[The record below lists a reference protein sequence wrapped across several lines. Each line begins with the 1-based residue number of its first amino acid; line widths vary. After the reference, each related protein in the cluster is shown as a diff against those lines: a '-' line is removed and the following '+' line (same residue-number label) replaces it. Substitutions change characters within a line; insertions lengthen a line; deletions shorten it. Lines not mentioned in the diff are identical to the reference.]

1 MALSP
6 RAQTSSTRSS
16 SRQSNRHREV
26 YQGES
31 SFILSV
37 QEQNAESL
45 LRCSRYMRMIADE
58 MDPQSSLKRAKK
70 ACTECRQQK
79 HKCDAYLNPEQP
91 CTRCRKSQI
100 KCVISDPFRREHKRQ
115 RRAEL
120 EHEANEL
127 RRQLQAA
134 QAPAQAPNHHAS
146 PIAMLTAAAEMGV
159 HSASSEV
166 ALRLEEPLAKV
177 DIEPDDHRL
186 EPTVSRTLNNVT
198 IKAAEIDDL
207 FQVFFRE
214 YSQFLPIL
222 DIGLTPNAYYSQS
235 PFLFWAVIGVACR
248 SYPKNPTLLTALS
261 RGIVEMALL
270 SALSTTPWHTVQ
282 GLLLLL
288 TWPFAK
294 DKTRSD
300 VMFTLSGMMLHIAM
314 QNGTHIPMS
323 SHEFSRFKTPAPSET
338 DMVRRSELWAHCVI
352 AYQNSCIVKG
362 QLARTLNDMH
372 QELGQS
378 HRLFQRIA
386 PGLVLKLKCLDLVT
400 RCSAAVVE
408 NGVRNLSLEQE
419 RSLDIILRTYE
430 SQITDLETQFT
441 SAVDRF
447 HVALCR
453 LSIQAFHFYKTETL
467 PLTGAL
473 PRLLAA
479 ACRVID
485 FVQSLGQTP
494 GRLVTTPVQINF
506 GLLLAS
512 VSLLRILKLYTS
524 CDLDLERAR
533 ASFFAGI
540 NLAKEMSVQQNDSAA
555 KAVFILNH
563 LWNSTKAYRKPDGS
577 AYTSLRVRG
586 RLVLSPVLDAV
597 WWWRDENEPQYRT
610 MYLVQGEAADGI
622 IPPIPETHPAQA
634 DDPVISG
641 AESNRDPS
649 NAAASAIVNCADRQ
663 DSARADDH
671 FLADFEWALCEDE
684 SFLSSGPYT

>member
-1 MALSP
+1 MPGSIQINH
-6 RAQTSSTRSS
+6 AQDAEILRFHVSFQTLF
-16 SRQSNRHREV
+16 E
-26 YQGES
+26 ES
-31 SFILSV
+31 I
-37 QEQNAESL
+37 NAS
-45 LRCSRYMRMIADE
+45 MR
-58 MDPQSSLKRAKK
+58 R
-70 ACTECRQQK
+70 
-79 HKCDAYLNPEQP
+79 
-91 CTRCRKSQI
+91 
-100 KCVISDPFRREHKRQ
+100 V
-115 RRAEL
+115 EL

-134 QAPAQAPNHHAS
+134 KAPNHHAS

-166 ALRLEEPLAKV
+166 ALGLPTPPGPVISTPPASGPSPSCAAAPPVESYAQQLLSSAGLEAPLAQV
-177 DIEPDDHRL
+177 DIEPDNRRL
-186 EPTVSRTLNNVT
+186 EPTVPRTLNNVT
-198 IKAAEIDDL
+198 VKAAEIDDL
-207 FQVFFRE
+207 FQVFFHE

-222 DIGLTPNAYYSQS
+222 DVGLTPNAYYAQS
-235 PFLFWAVIGVACR
+235 PFLFWSIVGVACR

-323 SHEFSRFKTPAPSET
+323 SHEFSRIKSPAPTEA

-386 PGLVLKLKCLDLVT
+386 PGLVLKLRCLDQVT

-408 NGVRNLSLEQE
+408 NGVRNMSLEQE
-419 RSLDIILRTYE
+419 RSLDIILRMYE
-430 SQITDLETQFT
+430 SQITDLESQFT
-441 SAVDRF
+441 TAVDRF
-447 HVALCR
+447 HLAMCR
-453 LSIQAFHFYKTETL
+453 LSIQVFHFYKAETL
-467 PLTGAL
+467 SSTGCL
-473 PRLLAA
+473 PRILAA

-494 GRLVTTPVQINF
+494 GRLVTTPIQINF

-524 CDLDLERAR
+524 CDLDLDRAR

-540 NLAKEMSVQQNDSAA
+540 NLAKDMSVQQNDSAA
-555 KAVFILNH
+555 KAVFILNQ

-577 AYTSLRVRG
+577 AYTALRVRG
-586 RLVLSPVLDAV
+586 RLVLSPILDAV
-597 WWWRDENEPQYRT
+597 WWWRDENEPGYRT
-610 MYLVQGEAADGI
+610 MYLLQGEAADGI
-622 IPPIPETHPAQA
+622 PPIPETETHHAQT
-634 DDPVISG
+634 DGPVISG
-641 AESNRDPS
+641 AESNRNHS
-649 NAAASAIVNCADRQ
+649 SAAASAMVNSAERQ

-684 SFLSSGPYT
+684 FFLSTGPYT

>member
-1 MALSP
+1 
-6 RAQTSSTRSS
+6 
-16 SRQSNRHREV
+16 
-26 YQGES
+26 
-31 SFILSV
+31 
-37 QEQNAESL
+37 
-45 LRCSRYMRMIADE
+45 
-58 MDPQSSLKRAKK
+58 
-70 ACTECRQQK
+70 
-79 HKCDAYLNPEQP
+79 
-91 CTRCRKSQI
+91 
-100 KCVISDPFRREHKRQ
+100 
-115 RRAEL
+115 
-120 EHEANEL
+120 
-127 RRQLQAA
+127 
-134 QAPAQAPNHHAS
+134 
-146 PIAMLTAAAEMGV
+146 MLTAAAEMGV

-166 ALRLEEPLAKV
+166 ALSLPTPPAPAPALPTPPASCPPSSAAALPVPSYAQQLLSSAGLEEPLAQV
-177 DIEPDDHRL
+177 DIEPDNHRL
-186 EPTVSRTLNNVT
+186 EPTVPRTLNNVT
-198 IKAAEIDDL
+198 VKAEEIDDL

-222 DIGLTPNAYYSQS
+222 DVGLTPNAYYTQS

-270 SALSTTPWHTVQ
+270 SASSTTPWHTVQ

-300 VMFTLSGMMLHIAM
+300 VTFTLSGMMLHIAM

-323 SHEFSRFKTPAPSET
+323 SHEFSRFKTPAPTEA

-453 LSIQAFHFYKTETL
+453 LSIQVFHFYKTGTL
-467 PLTGAL
+467 PSTGAL
-473 PRLLAA
+473 PRILAA

-533 ASFFAGI
+533 ASFFSGI

-555 KAVFILNH
+555 KAVFILNQ

-610 MYLVQGEAADGI
+610 MYLPQGEAADGI

-634 DDPVISG
+634 DDPMISG
-641 AESNRDPS
+641 AESTRNPS
-649 NAAASAIVNCADRQ
+649 STAASTMVNSVERQ

-684 SFLSSGPYT
+684 FFLSTGPYT

>member
-1 MALSP
+1 MVAPL
-6 RAQTSSTRSS
+6 
-16 SRQSNRHREV
+16 V
-26 YQGES
+26 W
-31 SFILSV
+31 
-37 QEQNAESL
+37 
-45 LRCSRYMRMIADE
+45 
-58 MDPQSSLKRAKK
+58 
-70 ACTECRQQK
+70 
-79 HKCDAYLNPEQP
+79 
-91 CTRCRKSQI
+91 
-100 KCVISDPFRREHKRQ
+100 

-127 RRQLQAA
+127 RRQLQA
-134 QAPAQAPNHHAS
+134 AQAPNHHAS

-159 HSASSEV
+159 HSASSEI
-166 ALRLEEPLAKV
+166 ALSLPTPPAPALPTPPASGPPSCAAALPVPSYAQQLLSSTGLGEPLAQV
-177 DIEPDDHRL
+177 DIEPDNHRL
-186 EPTVSRTLNNVT
+186 EPTVPRTLNNVT
-198 IKAAEIDDL
+198 VKAEEIDDL

-222 DIGLTPNAYYSQS
+222 DVGLTPNAYYTQS

-300 VMFTLSGMMLHIAM
+300 VTFTLSGMMLHIAM

-323 SHEFSRFKTPAPSET
+323 SHEFSRFKTPAPTEA
-338 DMVRRSELWAHCVI
+338 DMIRRSELWAHCVI

-453 LSIQAFHFYKTETL
+453 LSIQVFHFYKTGTL
-467 PLTGAL
+467 ASTGAL

-533 ASFFAGI
+533 ASFFSGI
-540 NLAKEMSVQQNDSAA
+540 NIAKEMSVQQNDSAA
-555 KAVFILNH
+555 KAVFILNQ

-610 MYLVQGEAADGI
+610 MYLPQGEAADGI

-634 DDPVISG
+634 DDPLISG
-641 AESNRDPS
+641 AESTRNPS
-649 NAAASAIVNCADRQ
+649 SASASTMVNSAERQ
-663 DSARADDH
+663 GSARADDH

-684 SFLSSGPYT
+684 FFLSTGPYT

>member
-1 MALSP
+1 
-6 RAQTSSTRSS
+6 
-16 SRQSNRHREV
+16 
-26 YQGES
+26 
-31 SFILSV
+31 
-37 QEQNAESL
+37 
-45 LRCSRYMRMIADE
+45 
-58 MDPQSSLKRAKK
+58 MDPQSLLKRAKK

-79 HKCDAYLNPEQP
+79 HKCDAYLNPDQP

-134 QAPAQAPNHHAS
+134 QAPNHHAS

-159 HSASSEV
+159 HSASSEI
-166 ALRLEEPLAKV
+166 ALSLPTPPAPALPTPPASGPPSCAAALPVPSYAQQLLSSAGLGEPLAQV
-177 DIEPDDHRL
+177 DIEPDNHRL
-186 EPTVSRTLNNVT
+186 EPTVPRTLNNVT
-198 IKAAEIDDL
+198 VKAEEIDDL

-222 DIGLTPNAYYSQS
+222 DVGLTPNAYYTQS

-300 VMFTLSGMMLHIAM
+300 VTFTLSGMMLHIAM

-323 SHEFSRFKTPAPSET
+323 SHEFSRFKTPAPTEA

-453 LSIQAFHFYKTETL
+453 LSIQVFHFYKTGTL
-467 PLTGAL
+467 ASTGAL

-494 GRLVTTPVQINF
+494 GRLVTIPVQINF

-533 ASFFAGI
+533 ASFFSGI

-555 KAVFILNH
+555 KAVFILNQ

-610 MYLVQGEAADGI
+610 MYLPQGEAADGI

-634 DDPVISG
+634 DDPMISG
-641 AESNRDPS
+641 AESTRNPS
-649 NAAASAIVNCADRQ
+649 SAAASTMVNSAERQ

-671 FLADFEWALCEDE
+671 FLGDFEWALCEDE
-684 SFLSSGPYT
+684 FFLSTGPYT

>member
-1 MALSP
+1 
-6 RAQTSSTRSS
+6 
-16 SRQSNRHREV
+16 
-26 YQGES
+26 
-31 SFILSV
+31 
-37 QEQNAESL
+37 
-45 LRCSRYMRMIADE
+45 
-58 MDPQSSLKRAKK
+58 
-70 ACTECRQQK
+70 
-79 HKCDAYLNPEQP
+79 
-91 CTRCRKSQI
+91 
-100 KCVISDPFRREHKRQ
+100 
-115 RRAEL
+115 
-120 EHEANEL
+120 
-127 RRQLQAA
+127 
-134 QAPAQAPNHHAS
+134 
-146 PIAMLTAAAEMGV
+146 
-159 HSASSEV
+159 
-166 ALRLEEPLAKV
+166 
-177 DIEPDDHRL
+177 
-186 EPTVSRTLNNVT
+186 
-198 IKAAEIDDL
+198 
-207 FQVFFRE
+207 
-214 YSQFLPIL
+214 
-222 DIGLTPNAYYSQS
+222 
-235 PFLFWAVIGVACR
+235 
-248 SYPKNPTLLTALS
+248 
-261 RGIVEMALL
+261 
-270 SALSTTPWHTVQ
+270 
-282 GLLLLL
+282 
-288 TWPFAK
+288 
-294 DKTRSD
+294 
-300 VMFTLSGMMLHIAM
+300 
-314 QNGTHIPMS
+314 
-323 SHEFSRFKTPAPSET
+323 
-338 DMVRRSELWAHCVI
+338 
-352 AYQNSCIVKG
+352 
-362 QLARTLNDMH
+362 MH

-378 HRLFQRIA
+378 HRMFQRIA

-441 SAVDRF
+441 SGMSLLNYSRMRSADTLTAVDRF

>member
-1 MALSP
+1 
-6 RAQTSSTRSS
+6 
-16 SRQSNRHREV
+16 
-26 YQGES
+26 
-31 SFILSV
+31 
-37 QEQNAESL
+37 
-45 LRCSRYMRMIADE
+45 
-58 MDPQSSLKRAKK
+58 
-70 ACTECRQQK
+70 
-79 HKCDAYLNPEQP
+79 
-91 CTRCRKSQI
+91 
-100 KCVISDPFRREHKRQ
+100 
-115 RRAEL
+115 
-120 EHEANEL
+120 
-127 RRQLQAA
+127 
-134 QAPAQAPNHHAS
+134 
-146 PIAMLTAAAEMGV
+146 MGV

-166 ALRLEEPLAKV
+166 ALSLPTPPAPALPTPRFLQLLSSAGLEEPLAQG
-177 DIEPDDHRL
+177 DIEPDNHRL
-186 EPTVSRTLNNVT
+186 EPTVPRALNNVMV
-198 IKAAEIDDL
+198 KAEEIDDL
-207 FQVFFRE
+207 YQVFFRE

-222 DIGLTPNAYYSQS
+222 DVGLTPNAYYTQS
-235 PFLFWAVIGVACR
+235 PFLFWAVIGVAC
-248 SYPKNPTLLTALS
+248 SPLA
-261 RGIVEMALL
+261 GIVEMALL

-300 VMFTLSGMMLHIAM
+300 VTFTLSGMMLHIAM

-323 SHEFSRFKTPAPSET
+323 SHEFSRFKTPAPTEA

-362 QLARTLNDMH
+362 QLGRTLNDMH

-453 LSIQAFHFYKTETL
+453 LSIQVFHFYKTGTL
-467 PLTGAL
+467 PSTGAL

-524 CDLDLERAR
+524 CDLELERAR

-555 KAVFILNH
+555 KAVFILNQ

-610 MYLVQGEAADGI
+610 MYLPQGEAADGI
-622 IPPIPETHPAQA
+622 IPPMPETHPAKA
-634 DDPVISG
+634 DDPMISG
-641 AESNRDPS
+641 AESTRNPS
-649 NAAASAIVNCADRQ
+649 SSAASTMVNSAERQ
-663 DSARADDH
+663 DSACADDH

-684 SFLSSGPYT
+684 FFLSTGPYT